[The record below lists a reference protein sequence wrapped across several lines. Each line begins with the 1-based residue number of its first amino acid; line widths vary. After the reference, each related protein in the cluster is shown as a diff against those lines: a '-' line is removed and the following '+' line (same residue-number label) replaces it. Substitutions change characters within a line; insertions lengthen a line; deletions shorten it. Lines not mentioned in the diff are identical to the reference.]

1 MKYND
6 HVYTSLSI
14 ENEILHTSVSSTGV
28 IVIVLQFL
36 SPVRGHMMIFTK
48 KKNRLVIKNLQQGT
62 FTWKDTKTLRRCL
75 L

>member
-36 SPVRGHMMIFTK
+36 SPVRGHMIIFYEEKEQTCDQK
-48 KKNRLVIKNLQQGT
+48 SPTRNFHMKRH
-62 FTWKDTKTLRRCL
+62 
-75 L
+75 